1 MNDHLKNVLENVL
14 KMPHEQRAFIASR
27 LIDSLDETMDT
38 EVELAWQ
45 QEIQKR
51 IADAGR
57 GKASFMSWEDAKE
70 RLRG

>member
-14 KMPHEQRAFIASR
+14 KMPYEQRAFIAGR
-27 LIDSLDETMDT
+27 LIDSLDEDMDAD
-38 EVELAWQ
+38 VELAWQ

-57 GKASFMSWEDAKE
+57 SKASFISWEDAKK
-70 RLRG
+70 RLKS

>member
-1 MNDHLKNVLENVL
+1 MNDHLKDILKNVLN
-14 KMPHEQRAFIASR
+14 MPHEQRAFIAGR
-27 LIDSLDETMDT
+27 LIDSLDEDTDT

-70 RLRG
+70 RLKG